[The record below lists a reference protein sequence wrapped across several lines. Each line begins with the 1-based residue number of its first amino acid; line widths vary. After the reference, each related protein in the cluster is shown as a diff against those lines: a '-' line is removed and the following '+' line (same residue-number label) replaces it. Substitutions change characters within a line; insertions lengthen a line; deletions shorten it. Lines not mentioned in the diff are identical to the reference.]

1 MFELKIKTA
10 GDAFRDIAVVN
21 HKGEYPLDGY
31 GFEVRRLLN
40 YVSGCMEAGI
50 TDGVLIDTNGNKVG
64 EWRYE

>member
-1 MFELKIKTA
+1 MFEVKIKTA
-10 GDAFRDIAVVN
+10 GDTLRTAAVN
-21 HKGEYPLDGY
+21 HKGEHPLDGY
-31 GFEVRRLLN
+31 GFEVRRMLD